1 MKKSKRKPIKE
12 SSLLGFDNNHSKATK
27 KSNDDLIKAL
37 IVLIEMDRQHKNQSS
52 GD

>member
-1 MKKSKRKPIKE
+1 MEANKRKPPKK

-37 IVLIEMDRQHKNQSS
+37 IVLIEMDKQQKNQS
-52 GD
+52 